1 MVPVRNS
8 GTSKAKNRS
17 VREMVSNIANA
28 LAPKANMAKNS
39 SNSVL
44 FELGT
49 NSELPHAAPTT
60 AVDKRMSGNDR
71 NPVPPRDRSKR

>member
-1 MVPVRNS
+1 
-8 GTSKAKNRS
+8 
-17 VREMVSNIANA
+17 
-28 LAPKANMAKNS
+28 MAKNS